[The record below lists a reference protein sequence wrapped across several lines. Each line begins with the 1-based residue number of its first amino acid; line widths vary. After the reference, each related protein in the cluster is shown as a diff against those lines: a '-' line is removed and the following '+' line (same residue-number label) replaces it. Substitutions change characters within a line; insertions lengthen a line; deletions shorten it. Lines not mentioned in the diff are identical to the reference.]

1 MLQLIKISPVG
12 LGRFCV
18 YFSVLIS
25 GAIISPALWAGKLDL
40 SVSDDAA
47 QIKFESAFDI
57 TDIYFSGGL
66 SSFDNE
72 ENIVDVDGTSGFVGL
87 ALTEA
92 IDGKSRVGLGVRLNK
107 FSIDVNTPGD
117 IDIEGGALG
126 IGGFA
131 HLYLPSNE
139 KLRFRAEAY
148 YAPDAITYD
157 DVTKFSEF
165 SIQFEYN
172 VIQNAVVTLG
182 FRDVSVEVID
192 EDLDIEDDVFF
203 GIRIE
208 F

>member
-1 MLQLIKISPVG
+1 MLKLIKILPVG
-12 LGRFCV
+12 LGRFCI

-25 GAIISPALWAGKLDL
+25 GAIISPALWAGTMDL
-40 SVSDDAA
+40 SVSDVAA

-57 TDIYFSGGL
+57 TDIYFSVGL

-72 ENIVDVDGTSGFVGL
+72 ENNADVDGTSGFVGL

-92 IDGKSRVGLGVRLNK
+92 TDGKSRVGLGVRLNK
-107 FSIDVNTPGD
+107 FSIDVNTLGSVD
-117 IDIEGGALG
+117 VEGGALA

-131 HLYLPSNE
+131 HLFLPSNE
-139 KLRFRAEAY
+139 KLRLRAEAY
-148 YAPDAITYD
+148 YAPDAISYD

-172 VIQNAVVTLG
+172 LIQNAVVALG
-182 FRDVSVEVID
+182 FRDVSVEIFD
-192 EDLDIEDDVFF
+192 EDLDIEENAFL